1 MWVFFFILR
10 SEEKGKEGKSVKAN
24 HAEVFYCKNT
34 NDSSAEIFETS
45 DLQRIVTFKHL
56 IMIQDGKYF

>member
-1 MWVFFFILR
+1 M
-10 SEEKGKEGKSVKAN
+10 KAN